1 MQQQASS
8 LTQPIVLGVFLQNS
22 ERIQVGDRVL
32 ILTPSYVA
40 GKYGVVRGRESR
52 SDIQASQRWLIQVE
66 DVDSADVVVSLI
78 ANEFIVVEPE
88 AE

>member
-1 MQQQASS
+1 M
-8 LTQPIVLGVFLQNS
+8 QNS